1 MRQPPEPASYPV
13 VLCGY
18 RPKGIV
24 AKPLILNVPTASHK
38 SAQRKSFHIHNSP
51 VIIITATQPRPYPPV
66 PSQSAVYLVAFII
79 QAHWSE

>member
-1 MRQPPEPASYPV
+1 MRQPPEPASSV
-13 VLCGY
+13 VWL
-18 RPKGIV
+18 
-24 AKPLILNVPTASHK
+24 PTQGHCCKTINPECANSIHK

-51 VIIITATQPRPYPPV
+51 VIIITATQPPPYPPV